1 MQHATPLSKTLR
13 PPATSQSVRR
23 DGLWSNS
30 RQASARSSEHGQRRV
45 DDHQDTA
52 DHTTL
57 SPPPGRNKDDSE
69 LSLTPPAAM
78 QVRVSLR
85 QFGAY
90 SVYVLAQ
97 DVALCHLFACH
108 LTYLSRLR
116 RPRRNDKPC
125 CGANQKSLLML
136 RRCTIFGSQAC
147 QTWSFR
153 EARAHPGFAR
163 DSLPYTLIIA
173 SLHPFL

>member
-1 MQHATPLSKTLR
+1 M
-13 PPATSQSVRR
+13 
-23 DGLWSNS
+23 WSNS
-30 RQASARSSEHGQRRV
+30 RQASARSSDHGQRKV
-45 DDHQDTA
+45 DDYQDTA

>member
-30 RQASARSSEHGQRRV
+30 RQASARSSDHGQKRV
-45 DDHQDTA
+45 DDYPA

-57 SPPPGRNKDDSE
+57 SPPGRNKDDSE

-90 SVYVLAQ
+90 SVHVLAQ

-116 RPRRNDKPC
+116 PPRRNDKPC

-136 RRCTIFGSQAC
+136 RHCIIFGSQAC
-147 QTWSFR
+147 QTSSFR

-163 DSLPYTLIIA
+163 DSLPYRLISA
-173 SLHPFL
+173 SLHLFL